1 VTQSSDD
8 ELMARLR
15 DADPAAS
22 LTPVSP
28 ERAARLLEDAMSD
41 DVLTETRETGTR
53 GRGPLTWLVAAAA
66 AVVIVGAGA
75 FTLLAGGDD
84 EVEQPAT
91 VAEATVTELRAP
103 AAEAYDARCM
113 VPSAEVLA
121 GKQTAFSGTVD
132 EIDGDLV
139 TLTPDHWYAGN
150 PTEVVTVSAPDET
163 LAQLL
168 SAVEFED
175 GGRYLVAADDRGDV
189 MVCGFSAPW
198 SAELADVYA
207 EAFGS

>member
-1 VTQSSDD
+1 MTQPSDD
-8 ELMARLR
+8 ELTARLR
-15 DADPAAS
+15 GADPAAS
-22 LTPVSP
+22 LPPTTP
-28 ERAARLLEDAMSD
+28 ERVARLLEEAMSD

-75 FTLLAGGDD
+75 FTLVVGDD
-84 EVEQPAT
+84 DEAGRPPA
-91 VAEATVTELRAP
+91 VAEASVTELRAP

-113 VPSAEVLA
+113 VPSAEVLT
-121 GKQTAFSGTVD
+121 GKRTAFSGTV
-132 EIDGDLV
+132 EKIDGDLV
-139 TLTPDHWYAGN
+139 TLTPDHWYAGSA
-150 PTEVVTVSAPDET
+150 TDLVTVSAPGET
-163 LAQLL
+163 LERLL

-175 GGRYLVAADDRGDV
+175 GERYLVAAGDEGDV

-198 SAELADVYA
+198 STELADIYA